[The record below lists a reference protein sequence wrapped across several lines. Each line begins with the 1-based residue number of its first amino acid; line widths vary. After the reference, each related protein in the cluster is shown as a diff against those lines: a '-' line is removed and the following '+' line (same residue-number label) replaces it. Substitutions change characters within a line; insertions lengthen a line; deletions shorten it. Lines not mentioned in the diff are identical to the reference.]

1 MPPSRDAHY
10 AKVIKNI
17 ELVLR
22 SFDYA
27 QDDSGRAPVI
37 TRRKAYP
44 LFVILSEGR
53 SPKPKNLKKD
63 PSTSSG

>member
-27 QDDSGRAPVI
+27 QDVESSVKCNTRDKVI
-37 TRRKAYP
+37 TK
-44 LFVILSEGR
+44 V
-53 SPKPKNLKKD
+53 
-63 PSTSSG
+63 